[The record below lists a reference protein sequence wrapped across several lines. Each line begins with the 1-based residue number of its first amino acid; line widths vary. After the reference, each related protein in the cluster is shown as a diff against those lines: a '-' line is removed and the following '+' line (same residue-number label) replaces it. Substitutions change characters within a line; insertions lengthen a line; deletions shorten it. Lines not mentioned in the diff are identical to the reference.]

1 MISILG
7 RKSEKKFFMNP
18 IYYKDSSLYISQKYI
33 ENYFYKCRYIDIP
46 FDQYIDIESDIDA
59 KNAEKYVNSI
69 ISYEIAKNI
78 AQLGVIKELVFD
90 PFHKNIIS
98 SHVGGIIFTVLFD
111 FYIRNGFSIEESLEM
126 SVHDQFK
133 CIRKTA
139 LGEIKE
145 AAISSIYRSD
155 PERSY
160 SEIFANT
167 LFANQN
173 IHLSLNFYRL
183 SISQNFF
190 RSDATKKLATL
201 AVNAVSESSGKKIG
215 SSLGSVVPII
225 GSRIGASMGESLGA
239 YGGAKLTNFFKKNI
253 ENFENPIDKLY
264 SIFRNTFEQLS
275 FNFALSQKELQIFYE
290 KLHTLICNYNDKN
303 LKIIEEKDILKI
315 GNVLKKE
322 VIHIAKLRK
331 KNILP
336 TDEVYQ
342 CAVHRICEAYRVD
355 I

>member
-190 RSDATKKLATL
+190 CSDATKKLATL

-215 SSLGSVVPII
+215 SS
-225 GSRIGASMGESLGA
+225 
-239 YGGAKLTNFFKKNI
+239 
-253 ENFENPIDKLY
+253 
-264 SIFRNTFEQLS
+264 
-275 FNFALSQKELQIFYE
+275 
-290 KLHTLICNYNDKN
+290 
-303 LKIIEEKDILKI
+303 
-315 GNVLKKE
+315 
-322 VIHIAKLRK
+322 
-331 KNILP
+331 
-336 TDEVYQ
+336 
-342 CAVHRICEAYRVD
+342 
-355 I
+355 